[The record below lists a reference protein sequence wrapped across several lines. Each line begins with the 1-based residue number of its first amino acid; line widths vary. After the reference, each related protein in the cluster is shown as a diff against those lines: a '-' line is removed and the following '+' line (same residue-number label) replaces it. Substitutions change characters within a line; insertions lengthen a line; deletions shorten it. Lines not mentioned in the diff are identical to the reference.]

1 MYKDEVIAHFG
12 RINRVRNI
20 IEKKITELKFEE
32 DGHNVTIKHI
42 RLYEGGC
49 TPQTPRGAAP
59 PPTPAGFEP
68 DLAID
73 GYADLMQ
80 IGYDNL
86 KPETYDYLGNMGISP
101 MLYANAD
108 MYFTFKK
115 DVDRLLRWANGWK
128 GENADELD

>member
-59 PPTPAGFEP
+59 PQTPAGFEP
-68 DLAID
+68 DLTIY

-86 KPETYDYLGNMGISP
+86 KPDTYDYLGNTGISP